1 MTNHKV
7 DQKQREAL
15 VALVEKA
22 ERNEKERLED
32 EHGADGDSILRL
44 IADEMGAGEF
54 IKRDE
59 QLKEQIEALQKAR
72 NKNSDDLEELGFDFD
87 DGVFK
92 LRWNASSS
100 LREAVRRK
108 KKDLSEPFKKYFG
121 TYASAIAHIWTASSE
136 EELQKAVEGLF

>member
-1 MTNHKV
+1 MTNHKI

-22 ERNEKERLED
+22 ERSEKERLED
-32 EHGADGDSILRL
+32 EHGIDGVSILRI

-59 QLKEQIEALQKAR
+59 QLKGQIEALQKAR
-72 NKNSDDLEELGFDFD
+72 NKNSDDLDELGFDFN
-87 DGVFK
+87 DGEFK
-92 LRWNASSS
+92 LRWDASDS

-108 KKDLSEPFKKYFG
+108 KKDLSAPFKKFFG
-121 TYASAIAHIWTASSE
+121 TYASAIARIWTASSDE
-136 EELQKAVEGLF
+136 DLQKAVEGLF

>member
-1 MTNHKV
+1 MTNHKI

-22 ERNEKERLED
+22 ERSEKERLED
-32 EHGADGDSILRL
+32 EHGVDGDSILRI
-44 IADEMGAGEF
+44 IADEMGASEF

-59 QLKEQIEALQKAR
+59 QLGEQIEALQKAR

-87 DGVFK
+87 NGVFK

-108 KKDLSEPFKKYFG
+108 KKDLSEPFKKFFG
-121 TYASAIAHIWTASSE
+121 TYASAIARIWTAYTE

>member
-1 MTNHKV
+1 MTNHKI

-32 EHGADGDSILRL
+32 EHGIDGDSILR
-44 IADEMGAGEF
+44 IVADEMGAGEF

-59 QLKEQIEALQKAR
+59 QLEEQIEALKKAR
-72 NKNSDDLEELGFDFD
+72 NKNSDDLSELGFDFAH
-87 DGVFK
+87 GEFR
-92 LRWNASSS
+92 LRWNASAS

-108 KKDLSEPFKKYFG
+108 KKDLSEPFKKNFG
-121 TYASAIAHIWTASSE
+121 TYASAIGRIWTASSE

>member
-1 MTNHKV
+1 MTNHKI

-32 EHGADGDSILRL
+32 EHGIDDNSILRV
-44 IADEMGAGEF
+44 IADEMGASEF

-59 QLKEQIEALQKAR
+59 HLKEQIEALQKAR

-87 DGVFK
+87 DGEFK
-92 LRWNASSS
+92 LRWNASTS

-121 TYASAIAHIWTASSE
+121 NYASAIARIWTASTD

>member
-1 MTNHKV
+1 MTNHKI

-108 KKDLSEPFKKYFG
+108 KKDLSEPFKKVFG
-121 TYASAIAHIWTASSE
+121 TYASAIARIWTASSE

>member
-32 EHGADGDSILRL
+32 EHGIDGDSILRM

-59 QLKEQIEALQKAR
+59 QLEKQIEALQAAR
-72 NKNSDDLEELGFDFD
+72 NKNCDEFQELGFDLE
-87 DGVFK
+87 DGEFK
-92 LRWNASSS
+92 LKWDASSS

-121 TYASAIAHIWTASSE
+121 TYASAIARIWTASSE